1 MDDRAGR
8 DHLPRAYWQVT
19 AAVLPSNL
27 RHRRSGRVGASG
39 RAGTGH
45 GRADHPKRWHLGV
58 IVPSQPV
65 GLLSHVSLAVVRL
78 VSPDIAG
85 GCVQAHYALLLELCV
100 EHRCRQDLPR
110 QIKIT
115 DNLV

>member
-1 MDDRAGR
+1 MLANANFT
-8 DHLPRAYWQVT
+8 L
-19 AAVLPSNL
+19 
-27 RHRRSGRVGASG
+27 
-39 RAGTGH
+39 TGH
-45 GRADHPKRWHLGV
+45 PVERHDNVSRKRHEMSV
-58 IVPSQPV
+58 AVPSQPV

-85 GCVQAHYALLLELCV
+85 GCMQAHYALLSELCV

-115 DNLV
+115 GNLV